1 MCATDKPNRLA
12 ALAAA
17 ALCALAASGPA
28 AAHGFAP
35 IPPEDAWRFWTLD
48 PLVLV
53 PLLFGHWLYGRGL
66 SVWRRR
72 HGGLPAIL
80 PGWRVVSFLAGEVL
94 LLVALVSPV
103 DAVSET
109 ILSAHM
115 VQHVLLVA
123 AAPPLLVLGRPHLAW
138 AAGLPSG
145 LRGPL
150 LQSGPARRL
159 YGALDYLSR
168 PAPATLLHGAALWI
182 WHAPSAFELGRADRW
197 MHAFEHLCF
206 FGTALLFWRA
216 IIAAAATARA
226 AIAGMAAA
234 LATLVH
240 GGFLSALL
248 GLSPEP
254 IYPASTFWAPLWGM
268 TPLEDQQLAG
278 AIMWVPAGAAYLV
291 AGLLLASRLVR
302 SASGTA
308 VSTLARPG
316 NALR

>member
-1 MCATDKPNRLA
+1 MRPTDKPNARVAFALA
-12 ALAAA
+12 AL
-17 ALCALAASGPA
+17 CGLAASGPA

-35 IPPEDAWRFWTLD
+35 IPPGDAWMFWTFD

-53 PLLFGHWLYGRGL
+53 PLLAGHWLYGRGL

-72 HGGLPAIL
+72 HGGLPAAL
-80 PGWRVVSFLAGEVL
+80 PRWRVASFLAGEVL
-94 LLVALVSPV
+94 LFVALVSPV

-145 LRGPL
+145 LRRPL
-150 LQSGPARRL
+150 LQSAPARRL
-159 YGALDYLSR
+159 YAALDWLSR
-168 PAPATLLHGAALWI
+168 PAPATILHGAALWI
-182 WHAPSAFELGRADRW
+182 WHAPTAFELGRADDW
-197 MHAFEHLCF
+197 MHAFEHACF

-216 IIAAAATARA
+216 IIAAAATSRA

-234 LATLVH
+234 LATLVQ
-240 GGFLSALL
+240 GGFLSALI

-254 IYPASTFWAPLWGM
+254 IYPGSTFWAPLWGM

-278 AIMWVPAGAAYLV
+278 AIMWVPAGAAYLA
-291 AGLLLASRLVR
+291 AGLYLASRLL
-302 SASGTA
+302 SESGPTA
-308 VSTLARPG
+308 ARR
-316 NALR
+316 AVT

>member
-1 MCATDKPNRLA
+1 MSASDKRNRGA
-12 ALAAA
+12 VPALAAA
-17 ALCALAASGPA
+17 LLAASAATA

-35 IPPEDAWRFWTLD
+35 IPPGDAWAFWSLD

-53 PLLFGHWLYGRGL
+53 PLLAAHWLYGRGL

-72 HGGLPAIL
+72 HGGLPAAL
-80 PGWRVVSFLAGEVL
+80 PGWRVVSFLMGEFL
-94 LLVALVSPV
+94 LFVALVSPV

-145 LRGPL
+145 LRAPL
-150 LQSGPARRL
+150 LQSRPARRL
-159 YGALDYLSR
+159 YAALDLLSR

-182 WHAPSAFELGRADRW
+182 WHTPTAFELGRADDW
-197 MHAFEHLCF
+197 MHAFEHACF

-216 IIAAAATARA
+216 LIAAAATPRA
-226 AIAGMAAA
+226 AIGGMAAA

-240 GGFLSALL
+240 GGFLSALI

-254 IYPASTFWAPLWGM
+254 IYPDSTFWAPLWGM

-278 AIMWVPAGAAYLV
+278 AIMWVPAGAAYLA
-291 AGLLLASRLVR
+291 AGLLLAGRLV
-302 SASGTA
+302 SGEPD
-308 VSTLARPG
+308 LAPARRTVP
-316 NALR
+316 